1 MTVNGTSHV
10 STSVDGD
17 REFRL
22 ASGVTWAVNSCDV
35 LVRNALGNVCSIGYP
50 DMGDLVQGQCRTLVG
65 VDFALRGVLAQDV
78 GFGDWV
84 VSSSH
89 HWVCRF
95 DPGSLAVFSRG

>member
-50 DMGDLVQGQCRTLVG
+50 EAALWDLVSRDQHRT
-65 VDFALRGVLAQDV
+65 
-78 GFGDWV
+78 
-84 VSSSH
+84 H
-89 HWVCRF
+89 
-95 DPGSLAVFSRG
+95 GSLPV